1 LLFRFFS
8 LANTIL
14 LIIELNTEPGQNE
27 EGSSRGRFTVGYK
40 NTNLQITLKT
50 AVMLATVRCEEIA
63 REKYKAAKEELH
75 QLEEDMKRSPTE
87 YLNRLSSQIDTCL
100 SESLFVSKAIK
111 AGDCILKVSYRVQ
124 ITADNIPAKIKSL
137 ISEEVANV
145 AKLAVLLLIEGKLG
159 HVPLLSCSCKRTLS
173 GILISAVYHG
183 KRSCITRQN
192 ESELEM
198 IHQSSVYWETI
209 NQKSQ
214 IERDFLAIRP

>member
-1 LLFRFFS
+1 MSPPSKRRRWSYEDELRDD
-8 LANTIL
+8 
-14 LIIELNTEPGQNE
+14 LITMLIAGHETTA
-27 EGSSRGRFTVGYK
+27 TVL
-40 NTNLQITLKT
+40 TWNLDKMRKAQ
-50 AVMLATVRCEEIA
+50 AEVMLATVRCEEIA

-100 SESLFVSKAIK
+100 SESLFASKAIK

-159 HVPLLSCSCKRTLS
+159 QDSQWNPYICRLPWQEELHNTAGFLF
-173 GILISAVYHG
+173 ILVF
-183 KRSCITRQN
+183 
-192 ESELEM
+192 E
-198 IHQSSVYWETI
+198 
-209 NQKSQ
+209 
-214 IERDFLAIRP
+214 

>member
-1 LLFRFFS
+1 MMLYIKLRDDLITMLIAGHETTAAVLTWLLFRFFS

-14 LIIELNTEPGQNE
+14 LIIELTTEPEQNE
-27 EGSSRGRFTVGYK
+27 KGSSRGRFTAGYK
-40 NTNLQITLKT
+40 NTNLRITLKT

-100 SESLFVSKAIK
+100 SESLFASKAIK

-159 HVPLLSCSCKRTLS
+159 QDSQWNPYICRLPWQEELHNTAGFLF
-173 GILISAVYHG
+173 ILVF
-183 KRSCITRQN
+183 
-192 ESELEM
+192 E
-198 IHQSSVYWETI
+198 
-209 NQKSQ
+209 
-214 IERDFLAIRP
+214 

>member
-1 LLFRFFS
+1 
-8 LANTIL
+8 
-14 LIIELNTEPGQNE
+14 
-27 EGSSRGRFTVGYK
+27 
-40 NTNLQITLKT
+40 
-50 AVMLATVRCEEIA
+50 MLATVRCEETA
-63 REKYKAAKEELH
+63 REKYKAAKKELH

-100 SESLFVSKAIK
+100 SESLFASKAIK
-111 AGDCILKVSYRVQ
+111 AGDS
-124 ITADNIPAKIKSL
+124 DNIPAKVTSL

-159 HVPLLSCSCKRTLS
+159 LSVKSLYLPSTMARE
-173 GILISAVYHG
+173 
-183 KRSCITRQN
+183 N

-198 IHQSSVYWETI
+198 IHRSSVYWEII